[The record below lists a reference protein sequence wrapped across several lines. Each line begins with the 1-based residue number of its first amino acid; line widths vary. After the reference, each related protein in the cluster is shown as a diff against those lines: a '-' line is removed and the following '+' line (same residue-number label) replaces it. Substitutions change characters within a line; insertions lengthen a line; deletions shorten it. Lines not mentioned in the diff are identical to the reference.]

1 MKHAHAAEATLPPPP
16 SPLTE
21 LQPPVQLVDTRDEKT
36 LLVHDLLL
44 DFDELRGL
52 LGKELYGRR
61 WLDAFLLAAGMDQIL
76 LDPPTVGGWP
86 QNASWISSSAMLARA
101 NFAQAVVNRGGSL
114 PDATEAVRT
123 QLDNTVSADTA
134 AVFNASQ
141 TNTDRWYAILS
152 SPEFHLK

>member
-1 MKHAHAAEATLPPPP
+1 MGVWAAVPRPQQVRPAATGKFPFQSRAAKLKVSSAAPARPTMKHAHAAEATLPPPP

-61 WLDAFLLAAGMDQIL
+61 WLDAFLLDAGVHQL
-76 LDPPTVGGWP
+76 LEDHFH
-86 QNASWISSSAMLARA
+86 RD
-101 NFAQAVVNRGGSL
+101 
-114 PDATEAVRT
+114 DA
-123 QLDNTVSADTA
+123 
-134 AVFNASQ
+134 
-141 TNTDRWYAILS
+141 DR
-152 SPEFHLK
+152 